1 MLPAYCFLTPAAVV
15 EGQVDL
21 TQLRAIVTMNLK
33 QALRPGKD
41 PVTGSVGN
49 PIRQIVLSMGAF
61 GLLFAFNADRFA
73 DLPSYLIML
82 FASTFLIASLN
93 IAPDPYDVRQRNL
106 ETFHSK
112 AITQKTLLMARIVVL
127 FIIVNF
133 IAVSYALIP
142 LTVSVFYL
150 DCPVVL
156 AVCALI
162 LLLIGCFSLVVYWL
176 VVLMVAAQF
185 IGLDRVR
192 QMSQGLF
199 LLVLLGIIGIS
210 FDFFGVNEHPFSQ
223 SPEKISLID
232 SVWAK
237 FLPSTWFVDALVGD
251 LSLAA
256 NTERMVMLATVCGAI
271 GILWRLDTDGYFP
284 RLIEKLSE
292 PASQPT
298 SSPLSVKLLN
308 LYRLIPPVRRWVIPD
323 HTFALASLVLTVTQ
337 REEISRIR
345 TLVPR
350 VFMLLF
356 FLAGLSSFRP
366 EARFF
371 GLLMLSYYGFS
382 SVIEGLDII
391 KQSSHASACW
401 MLQVIPLGGKDIL
414 KGLRLTVMVK
424 FFAFPAV
431 LLLIMF
437 YSFHPFLIATLLAIG
452 FFIIARVLIPVLLI
466 VQPTYPLSQDQRT
479 AQSLTGFLIGMVVI
493 FFAALGYGII
503 TLLGSLLGYFGLA
516 VAAGGL
522 VALICVEYLL
532 DLQAARRLQA
542 VGVKD

>member
-61 GLLFAFNADRFA
+61 GALFAFNADRFA

-133 IAVSYALIP
+133 IAISYALIP
-142 LTVSVFYL
+142 LAVSVFYL

-210 FDFFGVNEHPFSQ
+210 FDFFGFNQHPFSQ
-223 SPEKISLID
+223 SPEQVSLID
-232 SVWAK
+232 SAWVK

-251 LSLAA
+251 LSLVA
-256 NTERMVMLATVCGAI
+256 NIERTVMLATVCGAI

-284 RLIEKLSE
+284 RLVEKLSE

-298 SSPLSVKLLN
+298 SRPLSVKLLN

-323 HTFALASLVLTVTQ
+323 HTFALAS
-337 REEISRIR
+337 
-345 TLVPR
+345 
-350 VFMLLF
+350 
-356 FLAGLSSFRP
+356 
-366 EARFF
+366 
-371 GLLMLSYYGFS
+371 
-382 SVIEGLDII
+382 
-391 KQSSHASACW
+391 
-401 MLQVIPLGGKDIL
+401 
-414 KGLRLTVMVK
+414 
-424 FFAFPAV
+424 
-431 LLLIMF
+431 
-437 YSFHPFLIATLLAIG
+437 
-452 FFIIARVLIPVLLI
+452 
-466 VQPTYPLSQDQRT
+466 
-479 AQSLTGFLIGMVVI
+479 
-493 FFAALGYGII
+493 
-503 TLLGSLLGYFGLA
+503 
-516 VAAGGL
+516 
-522 VALICVEYLL
+522 
-532 DLQAARRLQA
+532 
-542 VGVKD
+542 